1 MVKILAIC
9 GFGVG
14 TSLILRMNI
23 EKVLKE
29 NNLEAEV
36 EHIDVTTAA
45 GAAADLIVAKFTP
58 VKNIFLTGHI
68 YFWTA
73 YLAVAA
79 GVQGGRGAAV
89 VTSAVSGVVM
99 ILLVMFSIGVTLD
112 TAAGFNQLY
121 GGDDF
126 SVFSGISSLI
136 SNLF

>member
-45 GAAADLIVAKFTP
+45 GAAADL
-58 VKNIFLTGHI
+58 
-68 YFWTA
+68 
-73 YLAVAA
+73 
-79 GVQGGRGAAV
+79 V
-89 VTSAVSGVVM
+89 VTSREIAGQIENSFDVPVIVIDNFM
-99 ILLVMFSIGVTLD
+99 NLD
-112 TAAGFNQLY
+112 EIREKCIDPVKSMQKRQEE
-121 GGDDF
+121 
-126 SVFSGISSLI
+126 
-136 SNLF
+136 

>member
-45 GAAADLIVAKFTP
+45 GAAA
-58 VKNIFLTGHI
+58 
-68 YFWTA
+68 
-73 YLAVAA
+73 
-79 GVQGGRGAAV
+79 
-89 VTSAVSGVVM
+89 
-99 ILLVMFSIGVTLD
+99 
-112 TAAGFNQLY
+112 GFNQLY